1 MRIDEKIKQL
11 QSIDVKA
18 IVNGVFVEASDT
30 IIKLNQDQL
39 YERGVIDVTDPT
51 KREQYN
57 KATIRQKKKTA
68 KFPKADFV
76 TLRWDNNFYDEMR
89 VIIFDEHIEIHSYNP
104 KWPNWLE
111 PNPRF
116 TNALGLTEDSKELLK
131 EELRDKFLTAI
142 RNEL

>member
-11 QSIDVKA
+11 QAIDVKA

-39 YERGVIDVTDPT
+39 YEKGVIDVTRPDKKEKYAEAT
-51 KREQYN
+51 ARRKR
-57 KATIRQKKKTA
+57 KVA
-68 KFPKADFV
+68 KFPKTDFV
-76 TLRWDNNFYDEMR
+76 TLRWEGNFYDNFK
-89 VIIFDEHIEIHSYNP
+89 VLVFDEHLEIHSLDP

-111 PNPRF
+111 PNQRF
-116 TNALGLTEDSKELLK
+116 ANALGLTDESKQILRDELK
-131 EELRDKFLTAI
+131 DKFLTAI